1 MKRLD
6 TINNVSKHKVVEYEL
21 PKYKSGDYVVDD
33 SCFIPMSEAVKQ
45 LGANGSNGN
54 NETLLYDF
62 PNGRDNGMAV
72 PATRTK
78 NIKDIAEIST
88 HISEQTEIMSE
99 KIKESKKHYDKVKA
113 FEAALE
119 SAQSRSSTTGDSVT
133 PKN

>member
-6 TINNVSKHKVVEYEL
+6 TINHVTKHKVVDYKL
-21 PKYKSGDYVVDD
+21 PKYKSGPYVVDD
-33 SCFIPMSEAVKQ
+33 SCFIPMSEAIKQ
-45 LGANGSNGN
+45 LGANGSGGSD
-54 NETLLYDF
+54 ETLLYDF
-62 PNGRDNGMAV
+62 PNGHDNGMAV

-113 FEAALE
+113 FEDSLAAAR
-119 SAQSRSSTTGDSVT
+119 SSSTTGNSVT